1 VREREEVIDEDTRIR
16 PDLYR
21 PSTFL
26 YFYILMKERLDLW
39 IKLDQASLA
48 LVTIVITDLSC
59 SYRLTP

>member
-1 VREREEVIDEDTRIR
+1 MREREEVIDEDTRIR